1 MRIRKMMPED
11 VRQVAAIERDEFSQP
26 WSEQG
31 FLDSL
36 DNPDTLFLVAEDAA
50 MDESRILGYVGMYCA
65 LDEGEI
71 TNVAA
76 AQQARRRGV
85 GKALIGELLRQ
96 AKERGICR
104 IILEVR
110 VSNTPAIRLYE
121 GMQFYKVGT
130 RKGFYDFPKEDAGI
144 MVWEKTRIGS

>member
-1 MRIRKMMPED
+1 MMPGD
-11 VRQVAAIERDEFSQP
+11 VRQVAAIERDTFSQP

-36 DNPDTLFLVAEDAA
+36 ANPDTLFLVAEDAA
-50 MDESRILGYVGMYCA
+50 TDEVQILGYVGMYCA

-71 TNVAA
+71 TNVAV
-76 AQQARRRGV
+76 AQQARRRGA

-110 VSNTPAIRLYE
+110 VSNNSAIRLYE

-130 RKGFYDFPKEDAGI
+130 RKGFYDFPKEDADI

>member
-11 VRQVAAIERDEFSQP
+11 VRQVAAIERDTFSQP

-36 DNPDTLFLVAEDAA
+36 ANPDTLFLVAEDATT
-50 MDESRILGYVGMYCA
+50 DEPRILGYVGMYCA

-71 TNVAA
+71 TNVAV
-76 AQQARRRGV
+76 AQQARRRGA

-130 RKGFYDFPKEDAGI
+130 RKGFYDFPKEDADI

>member
-1 MRIRKMMPED
+1 MRIRKMMPAD
-11 VRQVAAIERDEFSQP
+11 VRQVALIERDTFSQP
-26 WSEQG
+26 WSEQS
-31 FLDSL
+31 FSDSL
-36 DNPDTLFLVAEDAA
+36 ANPDTLFLVAEDAA
-50 MDESRILGYVGMYCA
+50 MDESQILGYVGMYCA

-71 TNVAA
+71 TNVSV

-96 AKERGICR
+96 AQGRGICR

-110 VSNTPAIRLYE
+110 ASNAPAICLYE

-130 RKGFYDFPKEDAGI
+130 RKGFYDFPKEDADI

>member
-1 MRIRKMMPED
+1 MMPGD
-11 VRQVAAIERDEFSQP
+11 VRQVAAIERDTFSQP

-36 DNPDTLFLVAEDAA
+36 ANPDTLFLVAEDAA
-50 MDESRILGYVGMYCA
+50 TDEAQILGYVGMYCA

-71 TNVAA
+71 TNVAV
-76 AQQARRRGV
+76 AQQARRRGA

-110 VSNTPAIRLYE
+110 VSNNSAIRLYE

-130 RKGFYDFPKEDAGI
+130 RKGFYDFPKEDADI

>member
-1 MRIRKMMPED
+1 MMPGD
-11 VRQVAAIERDEFSQP
+11 VRQVAAIERDTFSQP

-36 DNPDTLFLVAEDAA
+36 ANPDTLFLVAEDAA
-50 MDESRILGYVGMYCA
+50 TDEPQILGYVGMYCA

-71 TNVAA
+71 TNVAV
-76 AQQARRRGV
+76 AQQARRRGA

-110 VSNTPAIRLYE
+110 VSNNSAIRLYE

-130 RKGFYDFPKEDAGI
+130 RKGFYDFPKEDADI